1 MGFRNKPLII
11 VIAIAVLLVSLMV
24 FLPGTG
30 KVDGPQ
36 GIVGNI
42 VSGATGVFDAIGG
55 FFSRLFTS
63 VFRPGTL
70 EDENQALKEQI
81 AIYEYKING
90 MSEMEQENQRLKQ
103 MLNYIEQAPEYDY
116 IIGRVIMKEPG
127 YWFDVFDINVGVN
140 QGVEEGDAVITP
152 DGLAG
157 RVLKVGGNYSTVV
170 AIIDSRVSVSAVI
183 ERTRDNGIVKG
194 GMQLSDEGGLCSMSF
209 LPLDADLQV
218 GDRVVTSGL
227 GGVFPKGL
235 YVGQVS
241 QVGTGTDKQVVVK
254 PAVDFLH
261 VEEVMVVKEK
271 TGSAGG
277 DAGTGD
283 VQ

>member
-1 MGFRNKPLII
+1 MGFRNKPLVI

-36 GIVGNI
+36 GIVVNI

-127 YWFDVFDINVGVN
+127 YWFDVFDINVGIN

-261 VEEVMVVKEK
+261 LEEVMVVKEK
-271 TGSAGG
+271 AGSAGG
-277 DAGTGD
+277 DTGAGDG
-283 VQ
+283 Q

>member
-1 MGFRNKPLII
+1 MGFRNKPLVI

-103 MLNYIEQAPEYDY
+103 MLNYIEQTPEYDY

-127 YWFDVFDINVGVN
+127 YWFDVFDINVGIN

-261 VEEVMVVKEK
+261 LEEVMVVKEK
-271 TGSAGG
+271 AGSAGG
-277 DAGTGD
+277 DTGAGDG
-283 VQ
+283 Q

>member
-1 MGFRNKPLII
+1 M
-11 VIAIAVLLVSLMV
+11 
-24 FLPGTG
+24 
-30 KVDGPQ
+30 
-36 GIVGNI
+36 
-42 VSGATGVFDAIGG
+42 
-55 FFSRLFTS
+55 
-63 VFRPGTL
+63 
-70 EDENQALKEQI
+70 
-81 AIYEYKING
+81 YKRQ
-90 MSEMEQENQRLKQ
+90 EQENQRLKQ

-127 YWFDVFDINVGVN
+127 YWFDVFDINVGIN

-261 VEEVMVVKEK
+261 LEEVMVVKEK
-271 TGSAGG
+271 AGSAGG
-277 DAGTGD
+277 DTGAGDG
-283 VQ
+283 Q

>member
-1 MGFRNKPLII
+1 MGFRNKPLVI

-116 IIGRVIMKEPG
+116 IIGRVNMKEPG
-127 YWFDVFDINVGVN
+127 YWFDVFDINVGIN

-170 AIIDSRVSVSAVI
+170 AIIDSRISVSAVI

-261 VEEVMVVKEK
+261 LEEVMVVKEK
-271 TGSAGG
+271 AGSAGG
-277 DAGTGD
+277 DTGAGDG
-283 VQ
+283 Q

>member
-1 MGFRNKPLII
+1 MGFRNKPLVI

-127 YWFDVFDINVGVN
+127 YWFDVFDINVGIN

-170 AIIDSRVSVSAVI
+170 AIIDSRISVSAVI

-261 VEEVMVVKEK
+261 LEEVMVVKEK
-271 TGSAGG
+271 AGSAGG
-277 DAGTGD
+277 DTGAGDG
-283 VQ
+283 Q